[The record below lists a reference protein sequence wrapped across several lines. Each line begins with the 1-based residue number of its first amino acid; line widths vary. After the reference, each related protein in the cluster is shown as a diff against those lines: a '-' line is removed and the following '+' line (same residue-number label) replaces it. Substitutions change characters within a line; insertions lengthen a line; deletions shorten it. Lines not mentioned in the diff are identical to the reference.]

1 MLNSLKVNNYAII
14 ENLEITFS
22 EGFNIIT
29 GETGAGK
36 SILIGALGLIMG
48 NRADT
53 KVLFDLNE
61 KCVVEADFNIVA
73 YKLQSFFEENELEYD
88 PCLIIRREILPNG
101 KSRAFINDSPAN
113 LKVLKDLCSKLID
126 MHQQFD
132 TLGLNDPEIQLQLL
146 DAYSGNEFLLIDFQS
161 NYADYTSKKNQLAK
175 LIKIKAQAE
184 KEQELLQYHLDEFE
198 KLNLAK
204 GQLIEWENELSIL
217 ENAETIKSVFA
228 KAAYAIDEA
237 EPSIISNLEELNYEI
252 SKISS
257 LHPTI
262 ETLSDRYINIIE
274 ELKELSVDFERQS
287 DQTDLDPERLSEIK
301 EKVDLAYQLQAKH
314 HLNTEEELMAKW
326 EEISDHINNFK
337 QSNVE
342 IDKIEVEIKKVL
354 EKLDALAEQISA
366 KRKKFAP
373 QLCKKVE
380 LHLHELS
387 MENAKFEIQINDSN
401 EFLENGK
408 NEVLFLFSAN
418 IGARLQEIKEV
429 ASGGELSRL
438 SLCIKSE
445 LAKTIKLPTL
455 IFDEIDSGVSGA
467 ISLKMGKMIKN
478 LTLSH
483 QIINITHSPQIA
495 AKADK
500 HYRIFKENSANRSY
514 TKMEVLE
521 GEEKTLEIA
530 KMLSGDPPSFAAIE
544 NAKSLMSN

>member
-387 MENAKFEIQINDSN
+387 MENARFEIQINDSN